1 MASVDLNCDVGES
14 YGAWPLG
21 NDAEVLRHV
30 SSANIAC
37 GFHAGDPGTMRRT
50 VAIAAGHGVAV
61 GAHPGLPDLA
71 GFGRRVMDISADEV
85 RDLVMYQIGALGV
98 FADAAGTRLTHVK
111 PHGALYSMAAAQ
123 PELAAAVAEATRAVD
138 PALLLFGLAGS
149 HLVSA
154 GRAAGLTV
162 VEEAFADRRYRRDGS
177 LAPRSAQ
184 GSVIDDVPEAVAQ
197 GVRIAAEG
205 MAATVD
211 GADVSVSAGTICVH
225 GDSPHAAV
233 LALRLRDALVR
244 SGITIAAP
252 GGRR

>member
-30 SSANIAC
+30 TSANIAC

-50 VAIAAGHGVAV
+50 VAIAVEHGVAV

-71 GFGRRVMDISADEV
+71 GFGRRVMDISAGEV
-85 RDLVMYQIGALGV
+85 RDLVMYQIGALRV

-111 PHGALYSMAAAQ
+111 PHGALYNMAAAK
-123 PELAAAVAEATRAVD
+123 PELAKAIAEATRAVD
-138 PALLLFGLAGS
+138 PALLLYGLAGS

-154 GRAAGLTV
+154 GRDAGLTV
-162 VEEAFADRRYRRDGS
+162 VEEAFADRRYNRDGT
-177 LAPRSAQ
+177 LTPRSAQ
-184 GSVIDDVPEAVAQ
+184 GAMIDDVADAVAQ

-205 MAATVD
+205 KAATVD
-211 GADVSVSAGTICVH
+211 GAEVSVRAGTICIH
-225 GDSPHAAV
+225 GDSAHAPD

-244 SGITIAAP
+244 SRITVAAP
-252 GGRR
+252 GAAR

>member
-50 VAIAAGHGVAV
+50 VTIAAAHGVAI

-85 RDLVMYQIGALGV
+85 RDLVMYQIGALRV
-98 FADAAGTRLTHVK
+98 FADAAGARLTHVK
-111 PHGALYSMAAAQ
+111 PHGALYNMAAAQ
-123 PELAAAVAEATRAVD
+123 PALAAAVAEGTHAVD
-138 PALLLFGLAGS
+138 PALLLFALAGS

-162 VEEAFADRRYRRDGS
+162 VEEAFADRRYRHDGS

-184 GSVIDDVPEAVAQ
+184 GALIGDVVDAVAQ

-205 MAATVD
+205 KAATVD
-211 GADVSVSAGTICVH
+211 GGEVTVSAGTICIH
-225 GDSPHAAV
+225 GDSPDAAV

-244 SGITIAAP
+244 SGITVAAP